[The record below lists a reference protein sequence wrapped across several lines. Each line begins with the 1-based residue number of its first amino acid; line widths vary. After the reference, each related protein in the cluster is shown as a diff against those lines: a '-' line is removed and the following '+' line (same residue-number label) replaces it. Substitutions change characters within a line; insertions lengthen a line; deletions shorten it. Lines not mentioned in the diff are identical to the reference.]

1 MQARREKPRQGD
13 NPYADC
19 QLKSWQ
25 GHTTGCSS
33 MLQNSV
39 DVNHYGYY
47 LDKAMS
53 ADKHD
58 SNVLA
63 AECERSHNDLKNVE
77 KSVAEDD
84 IAHDYLIDANEKE
97 AVEQRAAVAAA
108 QVRDIISYLASYY
121 SLYFTN

>member
-1 MQARREKPRQGD
+1 MSSLTLHF
-13 NPYADC
+13 NPQQC

-39 DVNHYGYY
+39 DVNHYADY
-47 LDKAMS
+47 LDKALS
-53 ADKHD
+53 AEKRD

-63 AECERSHNDLKNVE
+63 AECERSLNDLKNVE

-84 IAHDYLIDANEKE
+84 IAHDFLIDASEKVVVE
-97 AVEQRAAVAAA
+97 KRAAVEAANAAVAAA
-108 QVRDIISYLASYY
+108 KVRDMA
-121 SLYFTN
+121 T

>member
-1 MQARREKPRQGD
+1 MSSLTLHF
-13 NPYADC
+13 NPQQC

-39 DVNHYGYY
+39 DVNHYADY
-47 LDKAMS
+47 LDKALS
-53 ADKHD
+53 AEKRD

-63 AECERSHNDLKNVE
+63 AECERSLNDLKNVE

-84 IAHDYLIDANEKE
+84 LAHDYLIDASETNVVMK
-97 AVEQRAAVAAA
+97 RAAVEAANA
-108 QVRDIISYLASYY
+108 AVEAAKVRDMA
-121 SLYFTN
+121 T